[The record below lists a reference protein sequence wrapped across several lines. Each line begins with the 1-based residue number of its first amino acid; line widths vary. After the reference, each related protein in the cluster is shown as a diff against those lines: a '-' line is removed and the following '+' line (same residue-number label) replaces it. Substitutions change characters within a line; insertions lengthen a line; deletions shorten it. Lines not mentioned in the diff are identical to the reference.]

1 MSDPRI
7 NTRIHGIVLSGV
19 GGQGVL
25 SLAQIVL
32 EALRRSGLHALQS
45 EIHGMSQRGGS
56 VHAMVCFSE
65 VPLTSPIIDEGC
77 ADLLIALEPLEALRY
92 VSMLRMD
99 GHLVVSEEPQVN
111 MEGYPP
117 IADVYA
123 ALKAVRGAHLVDTE
137 ELARTLKHKQ
147 AGGMAL
153 LGMASKF
160 LPVTDEVWFEVI
172 RQRFE
177 AKGAA
182 VTDKNIEAFHAGRG
196 LVQETVGA

>member
-1 MSDPRI
+1 MSDP
-7 NTRIHGIVLSGV
+7 RIHGIVLSGV

-32 EALRRSGLHALQS
+32 EALRRSGFHALQS

-56 VHAMVCFSE
+56 VHAQVCFSGL
-65 VPLTSPIIDEGC
+65 PLSSPIIDDGC
-77 ADLLIALEPLEALRY
+77 ADLLISLEPLEALRY
-92 VSMLRMD
+92 VAMLRMD

-117 IADVYA
+117 LDQVYA
-123 ALKAVRGAHLVDTE
+123 ALKAVRGSHLVDTE
-137 ELARTLKHKQ
+137 DLARRLHHRQ

-160 LPVTDEVWFEVI
+160 LPVSSEVWHAVI
-172 RQRFE
+172 AQRFE
-177 AKGAA
+177 AKGAR
-182 VTDKNIEAFHAGRG
+182 VTEKNLEAFEAGRG
-196 LVQETVGA
+196 LVPVSA

>member
-1 MSDPRI
+1 MSNP
-7 NTRIHGIVLSGV
+7 TIHGIVLSGV

-32 EALRRSGLHALQS
+32 EALRRSGFHALQS

-56 VHAMVCFSE
+56 VHAQVCFSE

-77 ADLLIALEPLEALRY
+77 AELLIALEPLEALRY
-92 VSMLRMD
+92 VAMLRMD

-117 IADVYA
+117 LDDVYA
-123 ALKAVRGAHLVDTE
+123 ALKAVRGAHLLDTE
-137 ELARTLKHKQ
+137 DLARRLNHRQ

-153 LGMASKF
+153 LGMASRH
-160 LPVTDEVWFEVI
+160 LPVPEATWHAVI
-172 RQRFE
+172 TERFE
-177 AKGAA
+177 AKGARIIE
-182 VTDKNIEAFHAGRG
+182 KNLEAFEAGRG
-196 LVQETVGA
+196 LVQEAVGV

>member
-1 MSDPRI
+1 MSEP
-7 NTRIHGIVLSGV
+7 RIHGIVLSGV

-25 SLAQIVL
+25 SLAQIAL
-32 EALRRSGLHALQS
+32 EALRRSGLQALQS

-56 VHAMVCFSE
+56 VHAQVCFSE
-65 VPLTSPIIDEGC
+65 APLTSPIIDEGC

-92 VSMLRMD
+92 VAMLRMN

-117 IADVYA
+117 LEDVYA

-137 ELARTLKHKQ
+137 DLARRLSHRQ

-153 LGMASKF
+153 LGMASKY
-160 LPVTDEVWFEVI
+160 LPVPVETWHEVI
-172 RQRFE
+172 RERFE
-177 AKGAA
+177 SKGLRICE
-182 VTDKNIEAFHAGRG
+182 KNLEAFEAGRG
-196 LVQETVGA
+196 LVQETVGV

>member
-1 MSDPRI
+1 MSTP
-7 NTRIHGIVLSGV
+7 RIHGIILSGV

-56 VHAMVCFSE
+56 VHAQVCFADQPISS
-65 VPLTSPIIDEGC
+65 PLIDEGC

-92 VSMLRMD
+92 VAMLRIS
-99 GHLVVSEEPQVN
+99 GHLVAAAEPIAD

-117 IADVYA
+117 LADIHA
-123 ALKAVRGAHLVDTE
+123 ALRAVQGAHLLDTE
-137 ELARTLKHKQ
+137 ALARRLAHRQ

-153 LGMASKF
+153 LGMASRF
-160 LPVTDEVWFEVI
+160 LPVADQTWREVI
-172 RQRFE
+172 AQRFE
-177 AKGAA
+177 AKGPRVTEKNLAA
-182 VTDKNIEAFHAGRG
+182 FDEGRG
-196 LVQETVGA
+196 LIPASA

>member
-1 MSDPRI
+1 MSESH
-7 NTRIHGIVLSGV
+7 IHGIVLSGV

-32 EALRRSGLHALQS
+32 EALRRTGLHALQS

-56 VHAMVCFSE
+56 VHAQVCFSE
-65 VPLTSPIIDEGC
+65 APLSSPIIDEGC
-77 ADLLIALEPLEALRY
+77 ADLLISLEPLEALRY
-92 VSMLRMD
+92 VAMLRMD
-99 GHLVVSEEPQVN
+99 GHLVVSEEPQIN

-117 IADVYA
+117 LDDVYA

-137 ELARTLKHKQ
+137 DLARRLNHRQ

-160 LPVTDEVWFEVI
+160 LPVSDDVWRQVI
-172 RQRFE
+172 TQRFE
-177 AKGAA
+177 SKGAR
-182 VTDKNIEAFHAGRG
+182 VTEKNIEAFEAGRG

>member
-1 MSDPRI
+1 MSAP
-7 NTRIHGIVLSGV
+7 RIHGIVLCGV

-32 EALRRSGLHALQS
+32 EALRRSGFHALQS

-56 VHAMVCFSE
+56 VHAQVCFAE
-65 VPLTSPIIDEGC
+65 VPLSSPIIDEGC

-92 VSMLRMD
+92 VAMLKMS
-99 GHLVVSEEPQVN
+99 GHLVVSEEPQSD

-117 IADVYA
+117 MDDVYA
-123 ALKAVRGAHLVDTE
+123 ALKAVRGCHLVDTE
-137 ELARTLKHKQ
+137 DLARRLSHKQ

-160 LPVTDEVWFEVI
+160 LPVADGVWHEVI
-172 RQRFE
+172 TQRFA
-177 AKGAA
+177 AKGARVA
-182 VTDKNIEAFHAGRG
+182 EKNLEAFNAGRG
-196 LVQETVGA
+196 LVQETVEV

>member
-1 MSDPRI
+1 MSDP
-7 NTRIHGIVLSGV
+7 RIHGIVLSGV

-32 EALRRSGLHALQS
+32 EALRRSGLFALQS

-56 VHAMVCFSE
+56 VHAQVCFAD

-92 VSMLRMD
+92 VAMLRMS
-99 GHLVVSEEPQVN
+99 GHLVVSEEPQ
-111 MEGYPP
+111 MAMDGYPP
-117 IADVYA
+117 LDDIYA
-123 ALKAVRGAHLVDTE
+123 ALKAVPGAHLVDTE
-137 ELARTLKHKQ
+137 DLARRLNHRQ

-160 LPVTDEVWFEVI
+160 LPVTDAVWHDVI
-172 RQRFE
+172 AQRFE
-177 AKGAA
+177 AKGLR
-182 VTDKNIEAFHAGRG
+182 VTEKNLEAFAAGRG
-196 LVQETVGA
+196 LVQDTVGA

>member
-1 MSDPRI
+1 MSDP
-7 NTRIHGIVLSGV
+7 RIHGIVLSGV

-56 VHAMVCFSE
+56 VHAMVCFSD

-92 VSMLRMD
+92 ISMLRMN

-117 IADVYA
+117 IDDIYA
-123 ALKAVRGAHLVDTE
+123 ALKAVRGAHLIDTE
-137 ELARTLKHKQ
+137 DLARKLSHKQ

-160 LPVTDEVWFEVI
+160 LPVTDEVWFDVI

-177 AKGAA
+177 AKGAR
-182 VTDKNIEAFHAGRG
+182 VTEKNIEAFNAGRG

>member
-1 MSDPRI
+1 MNAP
-7 NTRIHGIVLSGV
+7 RIHGIVLSGV

-25 SLAQIVL
+25 SLAQILL

-56 VHAMVCFSE
+56 VHAQVCYSE
-65 VPLTSPIIDEGC
+65 IPLTSPILDEGG

-99 GHLVVSEEPQVN
+99 GHLVVSEEPQ
-111 MEGYPP
+111 MDMTGYPP
-117 IADVYA
+117 LDDVYA

-137 ELARTLKHKQ
+137 DLARRLNHRQ

-153 LGMASKF
+153 LGMASRF
-160 LPVTDEVWFEVI
+160 LPIEDGVWREVI
-172 RQRFE
+172 AQRFE
-177 AKGAA
+177 AKGAR
-182 VTDKNIEAFHAGRG
+182 VTEKNLEAFEAGRG
-196 LVQETVGA
+196 LIHDPVGA

>member
-1 MSDPRI
+1 MSDP
-7 NTRIHGIVLSGV
+7 RIHGIVLSGV

-56 VHAMVCFSE
+56 VHAQVCFSK
-65 VPLTSPIIDEGC
+65 VPLSSPIIDEGC
-77 ADLLIALEPLEALRY
+77 ADLLISLEPLEALRY
-92 VSMLRMD
+92 VAMLRMD

-117 IADVYA
+117 LDDVYA
-123 ALKAVRGAHLVDTE
+123 ALKAVPGARLIDTE
-137 ELARTLKHKQ
+137 DLARRLSHKQ

-160 LPVTDEVWFEVI
+160 LPVADEVWRDVI
-172 RQRFE
+172 TQRFE
-177 AKGAA
+177 AKGAR
-182 VTDKNIEAFHAGRG
+182 VIEKNLEAFEAGRG
-196 LVQETVGA
+196 LVPVTA